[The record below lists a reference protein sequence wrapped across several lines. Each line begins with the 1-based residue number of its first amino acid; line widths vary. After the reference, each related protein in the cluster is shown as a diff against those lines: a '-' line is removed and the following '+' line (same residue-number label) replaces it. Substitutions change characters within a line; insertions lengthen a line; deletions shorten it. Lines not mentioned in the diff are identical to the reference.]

1 MMQRFSSRSAETSST
16 VGLADTTVTTSVG
29 AASGSSDRASL
40 GCPLSLIMG
49 AFYLAELDEKLE
61 RLGIV
66 YVRFMDDILML
77 VPTMVLPLNC
87 NTGGVTCP
95 SM

>member
-1 MMQRFSSRSAETSST
+1 
-16 VGLADTTVTTSVG
+16 
-29 AASGSSDRASL
+29 
-40 GCPLSLIMG
+40 MG